1 MTVPRALSSGVAL
14 AALAGMVA
22 CAGGGP
28 EPGSPPGP
36 SSSADLEALYRARTD
51 SALARYT
58 EADADFMR
66 HMIRH
71 HAQALDMAALAPGRA
86 ESPEVRR
93 LAARIT
99 TGQEAE
105 IALMRRWLEER
116 RLLADAEHDHDAAPT
131 PSMPGMLTAAQLREL
146 GAASG
151 GNFDRLFLL
160 YMIQHH
166 EGAVAMVEELFAT
179 PGAASHASTFR
190 IASGV
195 QVDQRTEIARMQA
208 MLEAL
213 EPPR

>member
-1 MTVPRALSSGVAL
+1 MTAPRTRAAA
-14 AALAGMVA
+14 AALAVLAGMA

-36 SSSADLEALYRARTD
+36 SPAPDLEALYRARTD

-71 HAQALDMAALAPGRA
+71 HAQALQMASLVPARS
-86 ESPEVRR
+86 ESAEVRT

-105 IALMRRWLEER
+105 IELMRRWLGER
-116 RLLADAEHDHDAAPT
+116 GLPAEPHAHADTAA
-131 PSMPGMLTAAQLREL
+131 SMPGMLTPAQMREL
-146 GAASG
+146 ESAG
-151 GNFDRLFLL
+151 GRNFDRLFLHH
-160 YMIQHH
+160 MIQHH

-179 PGAASHASTFR
+179 PGAAADASTFR

-195 QVDQRTEIARMQA
+195 QVDQRTEIARMET

-213 EPPR
+213 EPRNQP